1 MLVFV
6 ARHADGDDVGVT
18 GMVQYGI
25 GVMYRAVY
33 GIAVDVFENWLIFG
47 VAVFDITILIEFFQ
61 FVFMT
66 FIFDKHGVVTPVFT
80 AL

>member
-47 VAVFDITILIEFFQ
+47 VAVFDITILSSFSS
-61 FVFMT
+61 
-66 FIFDKHGVVTPVFT
+66 
-80 AL
+80 LSL